1 MRYVHFVWMEGS
13 MGWWVRVWIRRS
25 EERKSALIPYQGSH
39 LSPFGLT
46 NSIANTSNQSLLLP
60 PPSPS
65 PQKVL
70 VGDSILAGRDAL
82 WGLGA
87 INKYL
92 NEFSGQILDNYAK
105 IGSSLHDGWVTSVP
119 QLYTD
124 MRTKTAPAVPTT
136 IVLNGGGNDV
146 ISVRDDCWA
155 FNDKC
160 RLQIDSAMEIA
171 ERLILRMHDDGVQHI
186 IYLGFYYAFN
196 MTQAADYGTESLK
209 RVCGA
214 AAVDCHVADVRN
226 LNIVV
231 GWDGMHPGTSICC
244 VHPPL

>member
-1 MRYVHFVWMEGS
+1 M
-13 MGWWVRVWIRRS
+13 
-25 EERKSALIPYQGSH
+25 
-39 LSPFGLT
+39 
-46 NSIANTSNQSLLLP
+46 
-60 PPSPS
+60 
-65 PQKVL
+65 L

-92 NEFSGQILDNYAK
+92 NEFSGQKLDNYAK
-105 IGSSLHDGWVTSVP
+105 IGSSLHEGWVTSVP

-124 MRTKTAPAVPTT
+124 MRTKTAPQVPTT

-171 ERLILRMHDDGVQHI
+171 EKLILRMHDDGVQHI

-214 AAVDCHVADVRN
+214 AAIDSHVEDERT
-226 LNIVV
+226 LDIVV
-231 GWDGMHPGTSICC
+231 GWDPMHPGEIYLRRPPTSTRPCLFSQHFDLISPITSISR
-244 VHPPL
+244 